1 MHPSEYS
8 LHQAERNAGV
18 FDSEEDF
25 IRDREE
31 DEDEEED
38 TDEEDEEENKERN

>member
-18 FDSEEDF
+18 YDSEEDF

-31 DEDEEED
+31 DDED
-38 TDEEDEEENKERN
+38 TDEDNEDKQ

>member
-31 DEDEEED
+31 DDED
-38 TDEEDEEENKERN
+38 TDEEDTED

>member
-18 FDSEEDF
+18 YDSEEDF

-31 DEDEEED
+31 DDED
-38 TDEEDEEENKERN
+38 TDEEGTED